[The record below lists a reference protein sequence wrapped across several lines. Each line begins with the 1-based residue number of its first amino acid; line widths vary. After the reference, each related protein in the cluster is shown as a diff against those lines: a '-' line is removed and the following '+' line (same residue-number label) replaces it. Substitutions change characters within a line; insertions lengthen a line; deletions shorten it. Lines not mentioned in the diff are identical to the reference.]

1 MWNPVRDLQ
10 ENNGHDIEVSARRR
24 RLEPT
29 TGRSAQASATFRAS
43 TSRGIGVSD
52 QLGFRPLHRWTVSP
66 LTEGQSG
73 EDAALP
79 ALVTQ
84 IGLVATQVDENI
96 YSTTYQHVDGAALH
110 GSRRY
115 EIQFDPAELADA
127 DQFWSLTMYGVDC
140 DLTEK
145 RIDRYSVGD
154 RTPWLRTDGDGN
166 MTLVLQ
172 HERPDDEG
180 VLNWLPAPEGQF
192 CLVFRAYG
200 PGRSVIDGEW
210 TPPAV
215 RMVA

>member
-1 MWNPVRDLQ
+1 MWNPVRDGQ
-10 ENNGHDIEVSARRR
+10 KNTAES
-24 RLEPT
+24 
-29 TGRSAQASATFRAS
+29 TGTNSTVRAS
-43 TSRGIGVSD
+43 TAGGVLD
-52 QLGFRPLHRWTVSP
+52 QPGFRPLTRWEVPPIS
-66 LTEGQSG
+66 EGRA

-84 IGLVATQVDENI
+84 MGLVATSMEENI
-96 YSTTYQHVDGAALH
+96 FSTTYQHVGGAALD

-115 EIQFDPAELADA
+115 ELRFHPAELADA
-127 DQFWSLTMYGVDC
+127 GQFWSVTMYGLDC
-140 DLTEK
+140 DLAEK

-154 RTPWLRTDGDGN
+154 RTPWLRTDHKGA

-172 HERPDDEG
+172 HERPHDQG

-200 PGRSVIDGEW
+200 PGRSVLDGEW
-210 TPPAV
+210 SPPAV

>member
-1 MWNPVRDLQ
+1 MWNPVRDVQ
-10 ENNGHDIEVSARRR
+10 KNAAGSTGTN
-24 RLEPT
+24 T
-29 TGRSAQASATFRAS
+29 TVRAS
-43 TSRGIGVSD
+43 TAGGVSGRP
-52 QLGFRPLHRWTVSP
+52 GFRPLTTWDVPPIS
-66 LTEGQSG
+66 EGRAG
-73 EDAALP
+73 EDAVLP

-84 IGLVATQVDENI
+84 MGLVATEMEENI
-96 YSTTYQHVDGAALH
+96 FSTTYRHVGGAALD

-115 EIQFDPAELADA
+115 ELQFHPAELSDA
-127 DQFWSLTMYGVDC
+127 GQFWSVTMYGLDC
-140 DLTEK
+140 DLAEK

-154 RTPWLRTDGDGN
+154 RTPWLRTDREGA

-180 VLNWLPAPEGQF
+180 VLNWLPAPEGRF

-200 PGRSVIDGEW
+200 PGRSVLDGEW

>member
-1 MWNPVRDLQ
+1 MWNSVRDVQ
-10 ENNGHDIEVSARRR
+10 KNAAGSTETNATVRASIAGRVSDKPGFR
-24 RLEPT
+24 RLT
-29 TGRSAQASATFRAS
+29 TWEVPPIPEGRA
-43 TSRGIGVSD
+43 
-52 QLGFRPLHRWTVSP
+52 
-66 LTEGQSG
+66 G
-73 EDAALP
+73 ENAALP

-84 IGLVATQVDENI
+84 MGLVATEMEENI
-96 YSTTYQHVDGAALH
+96 FSTTYQHVDGATLD

-115 EIQFDPAELADA
+115 ELQFHPAELSDA
-127 DQFWSLTMYGVDC
+127 GQFWSVTMYGVDC
-140 DLTEK
+140 DLAEK

-154 RTPWLRTDGDGN
+154 RTPWLRTDHDGG

-180 VLNWLPAPEGQF
+180 VLNWLPAPEGGF

-200 PGRSVIDGEW
+200 PGRSVLDGEW

>member
-1 MWNPVRDLQ
+1 MWHPVHDVQ
-10 ENNGHDIEVSARRR
+10 ESDGHDIEVSARRP

-29 TGRSAQASATFRAS
+29 TDVSAQADATFRAS
-43 TSRGIGVSD
+43 TGGGTGVSD
-52 QLGFRPLHRWTVSP
+52 QLGFHPLHRWTVP
-66 LTEGQSG
+66 LLAESRPG
-73 EDAALP
+73 EDAGLP

-84 IGLVATQVDENI
+84 IGLLATQIDENI
-96 YSTTYQHVDGAALH
+96 YSTTYRHADGAALH

-115 EIQFDPAELADA
+115 EIQFDPGELADA
-127 DQFWSLTMYGVDC
+127 DRFWSLTMYGIDC

-154 RTPWLRTDGDGN
+154 RTPWLRTGGDGS

-180 VLNWLPAPEGQF
+180 VLNWLPAPDGEF
-192 CLVFRAYG
+192 CLVFRVYG
-200 PGRSVIDGEW
+200 PGRSVIDGAW
-210 TPPAV
+210 APPAV